1 MSGYSFDANILID
14 ALWDHPPAHEEI
26 RRAGARGA
34 RMWISRMAWVEV
46 LSKGDEGVLRE
57 ALRFLSRF
65 SIDDIDEETALRA
78 ASLRRERP
86 RLKSPDAIILA
97 SAQVRGRV
105 LITRNTRDFPAEMPG
120 IRVPYRL
127 ERDFT

>member
-26 RRAGARGA
+26 RRASASGGSL
-34 RMWISRMAWVEV
+34 WVSRMAWIEV
-46 LSKGDEGVLRE
+46 LSKGSDAIVRE
-57 ALRFLSRF
+57 ATRFLARF
-65 SIDDIDEETALRA
+65 GMDEIDEETALRA
-78 ASLRRERP
+78 AALRRDRP
-86 RLKSPDAIILA
+86 RLKSPDALILA

-105 LITRNTRDFPAEMPG
+105 LITRNTRDFPAQMPG

-127 ERDFT
+127 EREIR